1 LTLIGSTCSV
11 FNSFILEFKNKLI
24 NTRILILVLTLLVSA
39 CATEPPVQMM
49 SDARQ
54 AIAAAEEA
62 DAPRLAPV
70 PIAEARR
77 YIALAETQIRNGSF
91 TYAWQN
97 AQRAKNRAVEALNAA
112 RTEDQN

>member
-1 LTLIGSTCSV
+1 
-11 FNSFILEFKNKLI
+11 
-24 NTRILILVLTLLVSA
+24 
-39 CATEPPVQMM
+39 MM

-97 AQRAKNRAVEALNAA
+97 SQRAKNRAVEALNAA

>member
-1 LTLIGSTCSV
+1 M
-11 FNSFILEFKNKLI
+11 I
-24 NTRILILVLTLLVSA
+24 NTRILIIAITLLVSA

-54 AIAAAEEA
+54 AITAAEEA

-77 YIALAETQIRNGSF
+77 YIALAETQIRNGNFS
-91 TYAWQN
+91 YAWQN
-97 AQRAKNRAVEALNAA
+97 AQLAKNRAVEALNAA
-112 RTEDQN
+112 ETEGQD

>member
-1 LTLIGSTCSV
+1 M
-11 FNSFILEFKNKLI
+11 I
-24 NTRILILVLTLLVSA
+24 NARILIVALILLLSA

-77 YIALAETQIRNGSF
+77 YIALAETQIRNGNFS
-91 TYAWQN
+91 YAWQN
-97 AQRAKNRAVEALNAA
+97 AQRAKNSAVAALNAVK
-112 RTEDQN
+112 TDSSN

>member
-1 LTLIGSTCSV
+1 MSSRALFLV
-11 FNSFILEFKNKLI
+11 
-24 NTRILILVLTLLVSA
+24 LILFVSG
-39 CATEPPVQMM
+39 CATEAPVQMM